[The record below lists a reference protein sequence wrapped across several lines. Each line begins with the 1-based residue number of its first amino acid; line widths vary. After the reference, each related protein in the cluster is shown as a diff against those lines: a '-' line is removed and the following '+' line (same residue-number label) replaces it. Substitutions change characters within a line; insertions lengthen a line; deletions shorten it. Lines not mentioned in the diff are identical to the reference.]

1 MCKLLLAFFEATS
14 AYAIGLLKKLEAEH
28 IRLILFSSDSI
39 VAKAHRH
46 GKYRMIFSTDGRRNM
61 YLPEN
66 FFETCCADGNKEARR
81 PSHVYQTRKL
91 FLLQFEKKNSTQN
104 IVWYPENFETCISEA
119 GEVRSKE
126 HSCLAEFIYPE
137 AAPGPCLRKSIST
150 SPCFWPDEVF
160 RKIVSKFRVDCGD
173 GRKTA

>member
-1 MCKLLLAFFEATS
+1 
-14 AYAIGLLKKLEAEH
+14 
-28 IRLILFSSDSI
+28 
-39 VAKAHRH
+39 
-46 GKYRMIFSTDGRRNM
+46 M

-66 FFETCCADGNKEARR
+66 FFETWCADGNKEARR

-126 HSCLAEFIYPE
+126 HSCVAEFIYPE
-137 AAPGPCLRKSIST
+137 AALGPCLRNST
-150 SPCFWPDEVF
+150 STSSCFHADEVF
-160 RKIVSKFRVDCGD
+160 RKRHQRRVCASRRTNMKTFAEALTSDLFGNLQSRRAGD
-173 GRKTA
+173 MKMVGLKL